1 MILPLIAKIRHC
13 LGNMPCAI
21 FAAILL
27 FCASLMPVHA
37 VEVPGL
43 YEVDLPVSTQRVKER
58 KQVARLGLERVIQRI
73 SGSTKALLEPGVQAA
88 LQNPERYLQEFSYF
102 VAASEQPEKAQ
113 RLRLQFDSTLVNRLL
128 RDAKQPIWGNNRPN
142 LITWLAVENSGRRS
156 VVSAGDSSRWQGAIR
171 QAGKDSGLP
180 LLLPLMDLQDDSSIS
195 VMDVWGLFP
204 DKLESAS
211 RRYRAEAVLGGRVYR
226 DESNRWAGRWSLVF
240 DGAPVT
246 FSTQAGSRQQV
257 ASDALA
263 YVANILSNHYAID
276 TTREADSQLML
287 SVQGIDSL
295 TDYAK
300 LTAYL
305 EGFAVVR
312 NVAVS
317 TVEGDRLTLVL
328 TTESD
333 WQTLKELIA
342 LDSQLQPLP
351 EAITEFEDGLM
362 VMPYVW
368 RP

>member
-1 MILPLIAKIRHC
+1 MILPLITKIRRC
-13 LGNMPCAI
+13 LSNGLRAML
-21 FAAILL
+21 AAILL

-37 VEVPGL
+37 VEVSGL
-43 YEVDLPVSTQRVKER
+43 YEVDLPVATQQEKER

-73 SGSTKALLEPGVQAA
+73 SGSTKALLQPTVQAA
-88 LQNPERYLQEFSYF
+88 LQTPERYLQEFSYF
-102 VAASEQPEKAQ
+102 LVASELPEEAQ

-142 LITWLAVENSGRRS
+142 LITWVAVENTGQRA
-156 VVSAGDSSRWQGAIR
+156 VVNAGDSSLWQEAIQ
-171 QAGKDSGLP
+171 QAGQDSGLP
-180 LLLPLMDLQDDSSIS
+180 LLLPLMDLQDESNIS

-204 DKLESAS
+204 DKLADAS
-211 RRYRAEAVLGGRVYR
+211 ERYRAEAVLGGRVYR

-246 FSTQAGSRQQV
+246 FSTQAGSIQQV
-257 ASDALA
+257 ASEALA

-276 TTREADSQLML
+276 TTRESDSQLKL
-287 SVQGIDSL
+287 SVVGIDSL
-295 TDYAK
+295 KDYAN

-317 TVEGDRLTLVL
+317 RVDGDRLTLEL

-342 LDSQLQPLP
+342 LDRQLQPLP
-351 EAITEFEDGLM
+351 EASTEFEDGLI

-368 RP
+368 HP